1 MANVNIEK
9 VIEEWKIDS
18 NIDSTDIVRELLKT
32 SNLHAKYL
40 EYFIFFKAKAA
51 HIEKEMNKM
60 AWKKRV
66 YFRGEMEKHELD
78 SRGWSQWQ
86 GLKPSASELNSLLE
100 MDRDMNEYKERLSA
114 AKASVQVTEYIMKQ
128 ISQRDFTLKSVVDY
142 NKFLSGN

>member
-1 MANVNIEK
+1 
-9 VIEEWKIDS
+9 
-18 NIDSTDIVRELLKT
+18 
-32 SNLHAKYL
+32 
-40 EYFIFFKAKAA
+40 
-51 HIEKEMNKM
+51 
-60 AWKKRV
+60 
-66 YFRGEMEKHELD
+66 MEKHELD